1 MNFALSEEAV
11 RLAKS
16 TGIDEKIADLEKQ
29 DLLSQAAM
37 PISNNSE
44 LLSWVNDLKK
54 EGFYSQDDRYVE
66 KLLWFIGNPE
76 GIVWKNVQKEAGKR
90 SITDKISL
98 LILSGIPVSLA
109 FGTVPDYSKTGFGSF
124 SGMLG
129 TLGAYIRNFY
139 DLRNSASEARW
150 DSKVKG
156 KN

>member
-66 KLLWFIGNPE
+66 KLLWI
-76 GIVWKNVQKEAGKR
+76 IVPWLQFTF
-90 SITDKISL
+90 SPL
-98 LILSGIPVSLA
+98 LLA
-109 FGTVPDYSKTGFGSF
+109 S
-124 SGMLG
+124 
-129 TLGAYIRNFY
+129 AYR
-139 DLRNSASEARW
+139 
-150 DSKVKG
+150 
-156 KN
+156 